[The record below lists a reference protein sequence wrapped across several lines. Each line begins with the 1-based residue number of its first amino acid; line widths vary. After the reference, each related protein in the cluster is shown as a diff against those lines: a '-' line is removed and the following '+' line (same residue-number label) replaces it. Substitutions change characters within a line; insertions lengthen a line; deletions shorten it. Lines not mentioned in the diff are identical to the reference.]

1 MLMCL
6 SGHAGAAGQV
16 NGKADAA
23 YAEEDARI
31 VPPSLKDMVAP
42 LEANETEAAKAV
54 WTGTPVEPIPAEQ
67 S

>member
-1 MLMCL
+1 VIT
-6 SGHAGAAGQV
+6 GATGAAGQV

-23 YAEEDARI
+23 CGEEDAKI
-31 VPPSLKDMVAP
+31 VPPFLKNMKAP